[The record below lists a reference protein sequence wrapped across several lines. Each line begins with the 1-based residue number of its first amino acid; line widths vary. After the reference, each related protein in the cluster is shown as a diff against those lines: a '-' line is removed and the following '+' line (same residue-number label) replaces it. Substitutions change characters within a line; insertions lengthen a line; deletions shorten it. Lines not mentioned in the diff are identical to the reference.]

1 MLYLVPIMIES
12 MHCLFIKVVNMVE
25 VYNKILKFNR
35 LFYFPEVFV
44 IYVLQTRYRIDVICN
59 ALSYPTF
66 WGLSDIPLPLSYMY
80 VTLSIQYIVLV

>member
-25 VYNKILKFNR
+25 VYNKILKSNR
-35 LFYFPEVFV
+35 LFYFSEVFA

-59 ALSYPTF
+59 ALWCPTF
-66 WGLSDIPLPLSYMY
+66 WGLSDIPLPLSYHM
-80 VTLSIQYIVLV
+80 

>member
-25 VYNKILKFNR
+25 VYNKILKSNR
-35 LFYFPEVFV
+35 LFYFSEIFV

-59 ALSYPTF
+59 VLSCPTF
-66 WGLSDIPLPLSYMY
+66 WGLSDIPLPLSYYM
-80 VTLSIQYIVLV
+80 